1 MELACY
7 FTHMKLELPHLVLT
21 LRTAVN
27 LLFKIKNYRT
37 AALMARRLLD
47 LAPSAEVATQ
57 TRKIL
62 SVCDGQPTDTLELA
76 YDPRNPFE
84 ICAGS
89 FVPVYRG
96 QECVRDPLSDACYT
110 PQWKGKLCQV
120 TKATEI
126 GLGCQ
131 GLSIM
136 PPKSR

>member
-1 MELACY
+1 MACY

-27 LLFKIKNYRT
+27 LLFKLKNFRT

-47 LAPSAEVATQ
+47 LAPSAEVAEQ

-62 SVCDGQPTDTLELA
+62 KVCDANPTDAFELA

-84 ICAGS
+84 VCPAS
-89 FVPVYRG
+89 FKPIYRG
-96 QECVRDPLSDACYT
+96 EECVREPLTGAAYR
-110 PQWKGKLCQV
+110 PVFKGQLCRV

-126 GLGCQ
+126 GLAAR
-131 GLSIM
+131 GLCLQM
-136 PPKSR
+136 PKSR